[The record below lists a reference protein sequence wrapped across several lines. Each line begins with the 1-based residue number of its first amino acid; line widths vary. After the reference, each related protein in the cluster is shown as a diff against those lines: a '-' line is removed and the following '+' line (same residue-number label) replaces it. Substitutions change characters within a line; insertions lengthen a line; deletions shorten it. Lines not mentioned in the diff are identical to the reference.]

1 LVACG
6 ALLIGVAIPMAGARA
21 GLLLAAALVAAF
33 VLYLLAWPE
42 GGVVLGIFLLFSG
55 APAVLVNDHGLPAV
69 VALAVPLMFA
79 VPLAS
84 KLIRREGFVID
95 IGLRWLLVLLVVQM
109 LVTLDARYADVAQA
123 KLLTFFIEGVVVY
136 FLVVNVVRTPE
147 SLRRAV
153 WALIAAGGFLACVA
167 IAQQLSGRFDR
178 WFLGF
183 AQLDSQ
189 YLRGTEPVF
198 RSQGPVSDA
207 NYFAQILLPV
217 LALSLV
223 AAWRGRTRAERR
235 LAASAAA
242 AFMIAIAF
250 TYSRGGALA
259 LLGILM
265 GLAFFRYL
273 RGVHLAG
280 IVALFALLVLLVPGY
295 GDRLGSLA
303 GAVGSTAKKTTASTD
318 DFSTAARATEN
329 KAAFLVFRE
338 HPVLGVGQ
346 GGYELV
352 YQEYAR
358 RVGGVIHTRN
368 SQSARRE
375 NVSAGLPPR
384 REAHNFF
391 LEIAAN
397 MGIAGLLCYCAII
410 IVTMHQLLRARR
422 RWVAVRPDLEYMAT
436 GMLLAVVGYVTAGIF
451 LTLAYERYFWLVM
464 AVAGAA
470 ARTLLQHTDGADRDP
485 ARRVN
490 LAT

>member
-1 LVACG
+1 
-6 ALLIGVAIPMAGARA
+6 LLIGVAIPMAGARA

-33 VLYLLAWPE
+33 FLYLLAWPE
-42 GGVVLGIFLLFSG
+42 GGVMLGIFLLFSG

-69 VALAVPLMFA
+69 LALAVPMVFA
-79 VPLAS
+79 APLAS
-84 KLIRREGFVID
+84 KLIRREGFVINT
-95 IGLRWLLVLLVVQM
+95 GLRWLLALLVVQT
-109 LVTLDARYADVAQA
+109 LVTVNALDGDVAQA
-123 KLLTFFIEGVVVY
+123 KLITFLIEGLVVY

-147 SLRRAV
+147 ALRRAI
-153 WALIAAGGFLACVA
+153 WALIAAGAFLACVA
-167 IAQQLSGRFDR
+167 IAQQLSGRLDQ
-178 WFLGF
+178 WFYGF
-183 AQLDSQ
+183 AQLDSA
-189 YLRGTEPVF
+189 YLRGTESTF
-198 RSQGPVSDA
+198 RSQGPVADA

-217 LALSLV
+217 VALSLV
-223 AAWRGRTRAERR
+223 AAWRGRTRAERG
-235 LAASAAA
+235 LAGGAAA
-242 AFMIAIAF
+242 VCIMAIAF

-259 LLGILM
+259 LLVILV

-303 GAVGSTAKKTTASTD
+303 GAVGSAETQSTSSTD
-318 DFSTAARATEN
+318 DFSAAARATEN
-329 KAAFLVFRE
+329 KAAFLAFRD

-346 GGYELV
+346 GGFELV

-368 SQSARRE
+368 SSSARRAD
-375 NVSAGLPPR
+375 VSAGLPPR
-384 REAHNFF
+384 REAHSFF

-410 IVTMHQLLRARR
+410 LVTLHQLLRARR

-436 GMLLAVVGYVTAGIF
+436 GMLLAVIGYMTAGLF
-451 LTLAYERYFWLVM
+451 LTLAFERYFWLLM

-470 ARTLLQHTDGADRDP
+470 ARTLLQHTDSTDRDP
-485 ARRVN
+485 GRRVRP
-490 LAT
+490 AT